1 MSSGKHWLGTP
12 ILRRLWCFTAQ
23 TRVSPCVMVSP
34 SFHPQSIVMNESKGA
49 AAPPGPDPKALRESR
64 EETVSEPGSFKN
76 DPDEPTDPN
85 EAIERSHRTMH
96 KR

>member
-1 MSSGKHWLGTP
+1 
-12 ILRRLWCFTAQ
+12 
-23 TRVSPCVMVSP
+23 
-34 SFHPQSIVMNESKGA
+34 MNESKGA

-76 DPDEPTDPN
+76 APDEPTAPN
-85 EAIERSHRTMH
+85 EAIARSHRTMH